1 LAVRVLHTIG
11 EMDPGGVE
19 NWLMQLLRNIEREHL
34 QFDFC
39 TFGPQ
44 PGRYVA
50 EIENRGGKVLRCQRE
65 NSLWSLSRRFR
76 RILREGKYDV
86 VHSHVH
92 LFSGVLL
99 RWANAE
105 GVPVRIAHSHT
116 SRDDKPH
123 TLLRQ
128 YYRRTMKSWIHR
140 HATFGLAVSRLA
152 AEELFGENWQ
162 ADVRFRVLHCGIDLQ
177 PFQDPVV
184 SDEVRIQ
191 LGIPT
196 NVPVV
201 GHVGRFV
208 LAKNHHFLLEV
219 FSEILKKQ
227 PETHFLLI
235 GDGVLLPEIRAQAD
249 VMGLS
254 AKIHFAGVRTDVPR
268 LMRGAMDVLVFP
280 SSWEGL
286 PITLIEAQASG
297 LRCIVSEEVTDE
309 ASVLADQFTRLSLF
323 RSPQEW
329 AAETVNALQRGKIQ
343 PGQALKAISQ
353 SDFCIQRS
361 SSTLLS
367 LYAAE
372 GSGWA

>member
-1 LAVRVLHTIG
+1 
-11 EMDPGGVE
+11 MDPGGVE
-19 NWLMQLLRNIEREHL
+19 SWLMQLLRNIEREHL

-50 EIENRGGKVLRCQRE
+50 EIEKLGGKILRCQRE

-76 RILREGKYDV
+76 RILRDGKYDV

-105 GVPVRIAHSHT
+105 GVPIRIAHSHT
-116 SRDDKPH
+116 SRDDKPD
-123 TLLRQ
+123 TRLRQ

-140 HATFGLAVSRLA
+140 HATFGLAVSRPA

-177 PFQDPVV
+177 PFRDPVV
-184 SDEVRIQ
+184 SDEVRSQ
-191 LGIPT
+191 LGIPA

-208 LAKNHHFLLEV
+208 PAKNHHFLLEI

-235 GDGVLLPEIRAQAD
+235 GDGVLLPKIRAQAD

-309 ASVLADQFTRLSLF
+309 ANVLADQFTRLPSF

-329 AAETVNALQRGKIQ
+329 AVETVNALQQKRIQ
-343 PGQALKAISQ
+343 AGQALKAISQ

-367 LYAAE
+367 LYTTE
-372 GSGWA
+372 GSGRA